1 MICYNTRPLWYFFL
15 IQQLHGGTYTLF
27 INLLCLGDSYG
38 VLVLSL
44 FDSCLGTNLQ
54 IIILQS
60 YTVCLE
66 KTLRIK

>member
-1 MICYNTRPLWYFFL
+1 MIYYNTRPLWYFFL
-15 IQQLHGGTYTLF
+15 IQQLHGGTYTSF

-44 FDSCLGTNLQ
+44 FDSCLVTNLQ

-66 KTLRIK
+66 KTLRII

>member
-1 MICYNTRPLWYFFL
+1 MICYNTRPLWCFFL
-15 IQQLHGGTYTLF
+15 IQQLYDETYTLF

-38 VLVLSL
+38 MLVLSL
-44 FDSCLGTNLQ
+44 FDSCFVTSLQ

-60 YTVCLE
+60 YTIWLE

>member
-15 IQQLHGGTYTLF
+15 IQQLHDGTYTLF
-27 INLLCLGDSYG
+27 VNFLCLGDSYG
-38 VLVLSL
+38 MLVLSL
-44 FDSCLGTNLQ
+44 FDSCLITNLQ

>member
-1 MICYNTRPLWYFFL
+1 MICYNTQPSWYFFL

-27 INLLCLGDSYG
+27 INLFCLGDLFG

-44 FDSCLGTNLQ
+44 FDSCLVTSLQ

-60 YTVCLE
+60 YTIWLE
-66 KTLRIK
+66 KTLQIK